1 MDKVIRS
8 DTGYGDY
15 DSDYLLS
22 NYCGFS
28 LVPGAL
34 YAIWI
39 TLLSV
44 PFTTSV
50 LSCGPDIDA
59 THLFYLYKNSF

>member
-1 MDKVIRS
+1 MDKVIKS

-15 DSDYLLS
+15 DSDYFLS

-34 YAIWI
+34 YA
-39 TLLSV
+39 T
-44 PFTTSV
+44 
-50 LSCGPDIDA
+50 
-59 THLFYLYKNSF
+59 